1 MINASRIVKQNI
13 VTLIWQKMSSLITTG
28 TSNGGLDPNHLK
40 SASESSFRWVLFWPL
55 MESIVNSFILEYD
68 PWDIKKYRKCWE
80 SDYSKVWDM
89 SNEKYFTI
97 SVVVRNWHNKYCS
110 WSIEERGHLERQL
123 SRKQTLFCPKIPNM
137 QYTDTLNESYTY
149 QRRKQFLSIF
159 HSCNNIKVFSWLTLV
174 CSIRPVTSEVIG
186 FPRSYNN
193 PLEDDAY
200 TGRISIE
207 KKKYYSFHS

>member
-1 MINASRIVKQNI
+1 MII

-40 SASESSFRWVLFWPL
+40 SASESSFRWILVWPL
-55 MESIVNSFILEYD
+55 MESIVLWILLFLNM
-68 PWDIKKYRKCWE
+68 IRGT
-80 SDYSKVWDM
+80 SKSIGNV
-89 SNEKYFTI
+89 EKVTI
-97 SVVVRNWHNKYCS
+97 QNKYCS
-110 WSIEERGHLERQL
+110 WSIEEQEHLERQL

-149 QRRKQFLSIF
+149 QRRKQFLSLF

-200 TGRISIE
+200 TGRIRIE
-207 KKKYYSFHS
+207 KKKYNSFHL

>member
-1 MINASRIVKQNI
+1 MHLELLKQNI

-40 SASESSFRWVLFWPL
+40 SASESSFRWVLVWPL
-55 MESIVNSFILEYD
+55 VESIVNMICGASKSIGNVEKVTIQKSELCQMKNIEQILFLIYWRARTFGET
-68 PWDIKKYRKCWE
+68 
-80 SDYSKVWDM
+80 M
-89 SNEKYFTI
+89 
-97 SVVVRNWHNKYCS
+97 
-110 WSIEERGHLERQL
+110 

-200 TGRISIE
+200 TGRIRIE
-207 KKKYYSFHS
+207 KKKYNSFHL